1 MNLEQLAN
9 IAEIFGNLVVVV
21 TIIYVALQ
29 LHQGSAA
36 LRSDSRQAQVN
47 TDLNGV
53 YLFVQYP
60 ELGKYF
66 SQQETPSFEEK
77 TKLMFWIIAQMRAR
91 EHEWLQYKSGALDEQ
106 AWLSYRDVI
115 YFILGTHRSR
125 SLWELSASYFDAGFA
140 AMVEEMLCDIPEIDF
155 WEKIHATK

>member
-9 IAEIFGNLVVVV
+9 IAEIFGNLVVVI

-29 LHQGSAA
+29 VHQGSAA

-91 EHEWLQYKSGALDEQ
+91 EHEWMQYKTGALDEK

-115 YFILGTHRSR
+115 YFILGTSRSR
-125 SLWELSASYFDAGFA
+125 SLWELCSSYFDADFA
-140 AMVEEMLCDIPEIDF
+140 AMVEEMMCDIPEIDF
-155 WEKIHATK
+155 WAKIHATK